1 MSLGEKMIKLGAV
14 VLNYIN
20 YYDTIDCVESLL
32 NQKAIEMELV
42 IVDNASP
49 NNAFEI
55 LTEKYKNNS
64 RISILKAPTNLGFAK
79 GNNLGIRYAIEKL
92 GCSDI
97 FILNSDTILLE
108 DNVCVEMM
116 NEYRKGVGLINPIC
130 VDVNQKIQKP
140 YGRFTEN
147 LFFETLRVFFNIF
160 SGTFQNIFKIRFG
173 LTKHIKAYEGEQL
186 TNNGYVIQG
195 SAYILT
201 ADFFRYYKQIYP
213 KTFLYGEELNLAW
226 YLKKIGLKTTI
237 ALNTKIL
244 HKEGGSTEYIGI
256 KKVMRKFRYQLD
268 SFFKSIPVY
277 CYSYSTISKKYG

>member
-1 MSLGEKMIKLGAV
+1 MIKLGAV

-130 VDVNQKIQKP
+130 VDVN
-140 YGRFTEN
+140 
-147 LFFETLRVFFNIF
+147 
-160 SGTFQNIFKIRFG
+160 
-173 LTKHIKAYEGEQL
+173 
-186 TNNGYVIQG
+186 
-195 SAYILT
+195 
-201 ADFFRYYKQIYP
+201 
-213 KTFLYGEELNLAW
+213 
-226 YLKKIGLKTTI
+226 KK
-237 ALNTKIL
+237 
-244 HKEGGSTEYIGI
+244 
-256 KKVMRKFRYQLD
+256 
-268 SFFKSIPVY
+268 FKSHMEDLRKI
-277 CYSYSTISKKYG
+277 YSLKH

>member
-1 MSLGEKMIKLGAV
+1 MRKLGVV

-20 YYDTIDCVESLL
+20 YRDTIDCVQSLL
-32 NQKAIEMELV
+32 NQKEIKMELV

-49 NNAFEI
+49 NKSFEV
-55 LTEKYKNNS
+55 LTERYKNNN
-64 RISILKAPTNLGFAK
+64 RISILKSENNLGFAK

-108 DNVCVEMM
+108 DSICVEMM
-116 NEYRKGVGLINPIC
+116 KEYRKGVGLINPIC
-130 VDVNQKIQKP
+130 VDTNQNIQKP

-147 LFFETLRVFFNIF
+147 LYFETLRVFFNIF
-160 SGTFQNIFKIRFG
+160 SGTFQNIFNIRFG

-186 TNNGYVIQG
+186 TNTGYVIQG

-201 ADFFRYYKQIYP
+201 EDFFRYYKNIFP
-213 KTFLYGEELNLAW
+213 NTFLYGEELNLAW
-226 YLKKIGLKTTI
+226 YLKKAGLKTAI
-237 ALNTKIL
+237 AGNTRIL
-244 HKEGGSTEYIGI
+244 HKEGGSTEHVGM
-256 KKVMRKFRYQLD
+256 KKIMKKFRYQLD

-277 CYSYSTISKKYG
+277 LYSYSTISKKYG